1 MHRIIQSFLIIVC
14 FSCSGFSQVLTETPV
29 PYHIKTANFTQ
40 GQNNVI
46 PIFNLG
52 ENFDFSFD
60 DLHGSEENYFYTL
73 THCNYNWTKSQL
85 TRNEYIRGVED
96 QRIQDYEN
104 SFNTL
109 QLYSHYRLSFP
120 NKFTQIIKSGNY
132 ILNILNN
139 DKEIV
144 FSKKFILYENLTEV
158 PMQIKRARV
167 VTNNPY
173 MHNVDFSIKSN
184 NILFQNPDKNLKV
197 VLFQNGKWNNA
208 IYNIKP
214 QYTIGNDLIFRYD
227 KETQFYAGNEY
238 LWFDNKDIR
247 AATNTIAYVDSKS
260 GLYNSHLYTNSARR
274 NQVYTFFPDSNGNF
288 QVRSLNAQNSDVEA
302 DYTWVYFTLFS
313 ANTPANTNIYVTGM
327 FNDNA
332 LTAENKMDYNAK
344 KGVFEKAIMI
354 KQGFVNYNYTIT
366 DKNNVVIEEDAVDG
380 NFYET
385 ENTYTAIVYY
395 RANNDLYDRV
405 IGKGEANSVNITN

>member
-1 MHRIIQSFLIIVC
+1 MSKKIITFLTIYC
-14 FSCSGFSQVLTETPV
+14 FSTIGFAQVLTETPT
-29 PYHIKTANFTQ
+29 PYYIKTVSFTQ
-40 GQNNVI
+40 GQNNVV

-52 ENFDFSFD
+52 DKFDFSFD
-60 DLHGSEENYFYTL
+60 DLHGTEENYFYTL
-73 THCNYNWTKSQL
+73 THCNYNWTKSIL

-167 VTNNPY
+167 VTDNPY
-173 MHNVDFSIKSN
+173 MHNVDFMVRST
-184 NILFQNPDKNLKV
+184 NILFQIPDKNLKV

-274 NQVYTFFPDSNGNF
+274 NQVYTFFPDLNGNF

-332 LTAENKMDYNAK
+332 LTTENKMDYNAE

-354 KQGFVNYNYTIT
+354 KQGFVNYNYTVT
-366 DKNNVVIEEDAVDG
+366 NKNNEVIGKEAVDG

-385 ENTYTAIVYY
+385 ENNYIAVVYY

-405 IGKGEANSVNITN
+405 IGKGEANSLNVTN